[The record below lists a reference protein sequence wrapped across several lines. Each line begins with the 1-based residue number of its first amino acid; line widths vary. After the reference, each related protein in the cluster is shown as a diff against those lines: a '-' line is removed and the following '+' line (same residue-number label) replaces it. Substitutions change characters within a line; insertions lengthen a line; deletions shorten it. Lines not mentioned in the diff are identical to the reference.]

1 MISIKNRNI
10 NLKINNMKK
19 VLSIV
24 AVMAFMVSSA
34 SVVTFKEKEKPKAK
48 TEKACADKKDTK
60 SCSTTSAKKSCCSKK

>member
-1 MISIKNRNI
+1 
-10 NLKINNMKK
+10 MKK

-48 TEKACADKKDTK
+48 TEKACTDKKDAK
-60 SCSTTSAKKSCCSKK
+60 SCSTASAKKSCCSKK

>member
-1 MISIKNRNI
+1 
-10 NLKINNMKK
+10 MKK

-34 SVVTFKEKEKPKAK
+34 SVVTFKEKEKEKAKAK
-48 TEKACADKKDTK
+48 TEKACTDKKDAK

>member
-1 MISIKNRNI
+1 
-10 NLKINNMKK
+10 MKK

-48 TEKACADKKDTK
+48 TEKASTDKKDVK
-60 SCSTTSAKKSCCSKK
+60 ACSTTSGKKSCCSKK